1 MKKYPMV
8 KQIGERDCG
17 AACLAMIIRYYQGDY
32 SLDELRDLTLTTR
45 NGTNAYNLVEAAT
58 NIGFEA
64 NCYKCSIDDM
74 QKSNLI
80 LPCIA
85 NVLVDGKYKHFVVIY
100 EIDFA
105 NKTIIIADPAHK
117 IKKITIAEFK
127 NIFNNYVIMLFPIK
141 PIPVV
146 TNSKINYNYFL
157 NILKKEKKYLQ
168 KILVL
173 SFFITVFAVISSF
186 YIEFLIKNISSF
198 NSYNNL
204 LFIFLIFS
212 MVYLLKSFFEYIRS
226 KALIMIQQ
234 KLDAILTMDTYNNI
248 LSLPYHYYRTRT
260 TGDIIS
266 RINDLSNVKDL
277 ITKSILII
285 IVDMPLTIFALIFMF
300 LISKILFLFSLIIVG
315 IYYLIIK
322 IFKRVFETY
331 ILYLKKEKAEI
342 TSSMVESISGFET
355 IKGLKIKAY
364 IFNKFKSM
372 YDNYLSLAVKYQKS
386 YLKEVMFKNITSDL
400 GFVIITFIGSYLVI
414 SNKLSLGSLFTF
426 NALIIYFLEPLKSI
440 LSMDTDIKEARCSYK
455 RVLELDT
462 RTKEEE
468 IVNKHVK
475 GKIEIK
481 DLSYSYDHQND
492 ILKHVNL
499 KIDSGEKVMVLGPS
513 GSGKSTLFKI
523 LLKYYQVSKGKVL
536 IDDTDI
542 NDIYNSSS
550 IKYINQTETIFTD
563 TLYNNLTLGND
574 ISKDYLNEI
583 INICYLDTIINKDPL
598 GLNQLIEENG
608 FNLSGGEK
616 QRIVLARTLLLG
628 FDVLIIDEGLNQI
641 DISLERKI
649 LTNLMDKYPD
659 KTIIN
664 ISHRLN
670 NKDLY
675 NKVITLNQGQ
685 VQYV

>member
-1 MKKYPMV
+1 MNKYPMV
-8 KQIGERDCG
+8 KQIGEKDCG
-17 AACLAMIIRYYQGDY
+17 AACLAMIIKYYNGDY
-32 SLDELRDLTLTTR
+32 SLDELRDITLTTR
-45 NGTNAYNLVEAAT
+45 NGTNAFNLVEAAT
-58 NIGFEA
+58 QIGFDA
-64 NCYKCSIDDM
+64 NCYKCNFEDIKED
-74 QKSNLI
+74 NII

-85 NVLVDGKYKHFVVIY
+85 NVVIEGKYKHFVVIY
-100 EIDFA
+100 EIDFTK
-105 NKTIIIADPAHK
+105 KTIIIADPAHR
-117 IKKITIAEFK
+117 IKNMTFDKFK
-127 NIFNNYVIMLFPIK
+127 SIFNNYIIMLFPLK

-146 TNSKINYNYFL
+146 TNSKINYSYFV
-157 NILKKEKKYLQ
+157 NIFKKEKTYL
-168 KILVL
+168 KRIIVL
-173 SFFITVFAVISSF
+173 SLFITLFAVVSSF
-186 YIEFLIKNISSF
+186 YIEYLIKIINYSS
-198 NSYNNL
+198 YDYL
-204 LFIFLIFS
+204 LLIFLIFS
-212 MVYLLKSFFEYIRS
+212 IVYLLKNILDYIRS
-226 KALIMIQQ
+226 RILIIVQQ
-234 KLDAILTMDTYNNI
+234 KIDSILTLDTYNNI

-277 ITKSILII
+277 ITKSILLIA
-285 IVDMPLTIFALIFMF
+285 VDMPLTIFALILMF
-300 LISKILFLFSLIIVG
+300 IISKILCLLSLLIILG
-315 IYYLIIK
+315 YYLIIK
-322 IFKRVFETY
+322 VFKRIFETY
-331 ILYLKKEKAEI
+331 ILYLKKGKAEI

-364 IFNKFKSM
+364 IFKKFKIL
-372 YDNYLSLAVKYQKS
+372 YDNYLALAVKYQKS

-400 GFVIITFIGSYLVI
+400 GFVVITFIGSYLVLN
-414 SNKLSLGSLFTF
+414 NKLSLGSLFTF
-426 NALIIYFLEPLKSI
+426 NALILYFLEPLKSI

-462 RTKEEE
+462 RSKEEE
-468 IVNKHVK
+468 IVDKHVK

-481 DLSYSYDHQND
+481 DLSYSYDKQKD
-492 ILKHVNL
+492 ILKHINL
-499 KIDSGEKVMVLGPS
+499 RIDSGEKVMVLGPS

-583 INICYLDTIINKDPL
+583 INICYLGAIINKDPL

-649 LTNLMDKYPD
+649 LINIMEKYPD
-659 KTIIN
+659 KTIII